1 MESRVIFSHFAYTIA
16 AWLFVAGILMQVY
29 LVGLSL
35 LGGQPDWQTH
45 IGLGHDSGIVALLIV
60 VLAYTGQLPR
70 PMKHFT
76 WPNLAIYIL
85 LADVVIFMR
94 GVAPLAAA
102 LHPVLAVLLFGVTV
116 CHFSGDKVHAQFV

>member
-1 MESRVIFSHFAYTIA
+1 M
-16 AWLFVAGILMQVY
+16 
-29 LVGLSL
+29 
-35 LGGQPDWQTH
+35 
-45 IGLGHDSGIVALLIV
+45 V
-60 VLAYTGQLPR
+60 VLVYTGQLPR

-76 WPNLAIYIL
+76 WLNLAIYIL

-116 CHFSGDKVHAQFV
+116 SPALRAWRLAGEALTSITSKVVDEANF